1 MKIKNPNG
9 SMYFRA
15 DGRPRFQLQQLDA
28 AQNYF
33 FLRELEQILPE
44 QFEVMYA
51 ELKSRIYVPTDN
63 SIDPGAESVT
73 ARQWDKVGKAQAIS
87 DHAAD
92 FPLVNTFG
100 VEGSQRMQDYG
111 AGYMY
116 TIPEI
121 QAAAKANRPL
131 ERDRA
136 DACRRT
142 IEQQIDA
149 VISSGD
155 SQFGLVGFLGLSGT
169 NTYTVPNGASPVS
182 PLWAGKTPDEIL
194 KDMNGMIQKV
204 ITDSKEVESPN
215 MLLLPPAQFQQIS
228 TQARSTVS
236 DTTILQFFKG
246 NRPNVDVASW
256 TKLTGAGA
264 GGTDRMVAYE
274 RNKTK
279 VRALMAIEFEQ
290 LPPQQRNMAYVI
302 NCRARTGGVISP
314 YKKSIIFG
322 DGI

>member
-9 SMYFRA
+9 TMYFRA
-15 DGRPRFQLQQLDA
+15 DGRPRFQLNQLDA

-51 ELKSRIYVPTDN
+51 TLKSRQYVPTDN
-63 SIDPGAESVT
+63 SIDPGAESVI

-92 FPLVNTFG
+92 FPLVNVSG
-100 VEGSQRMQDYG
+100 VEGAQRMQDYG
-111 AGYMY
+111 AGYSY

-155 SQFGLVGFLGLSGT
+155 SAFGLKGFLSLTGT
-169 NTYTVPNGASPVS
+169 DTYTVPNGASAS
-182 PLWAGKTPDEIL
+182 PLWTQKTADEIL
-194 KDMNGMIQKV
+194 ADMNGMVQQV
-204 ITDSKEVESPN
+204 ITNTIEVESPN
-215 MLLLPPAQFQQIS
+215 MLLLPPAQMQLIS
-228 TQARSTVS
+228 TRARSSVS

-246 NRPNVDVASW
+246 NRPNVMVDSW

-290 LPPQQRNMAYVI
+290 QPPQQKNMAYVI

-314 YKKSIIFG
+314 YQKSIIYG

>member
-1 MKIKNPNG
+1 MKTKNPNG
-9 SMYFRA
+9 TLYFRA
-15 DGRPRFQLQQLDA
+15 DGKPRFQLNQLDA

-44 QFEVMYA
+44 QFETMYA
-51 ELKSRIYVPTDN
+51 TLKSRIYVPTDN
-63 SIDPGAESVT
+63 SIDPGAESVI
-73 ARQWDKVGKAQAIS
+73 ARLWDKVGKAQAIS

-92 FPLVNTFG
+92 FPLVNVSG
-100 VEGSQRMQDYG
+100 AEGAQRMQDYG
-111 AGYMY
+111 AGYSY

-155 SQFGLVGFLGLSGT
+155 SAFGLKGFLSLTGT
-169 NTYTVPNGASPVS
+169 DTYTVPNGASAS
-182 PLWAGKTPDEIL
+182 PLWTQKTADEIL
-194 KDMNGMIQKV
+194 ADMNGMVQQV
-204 ITDSKEVESPN
+204 ITNTIEVESPN
-215 MLLLPPAQFQQIS
+215 MLLLPPAQMQLIS
-228 TQARSTVS
+228 TRARSSVS

-246 NRPNVDVASW
+246 NRPNVMVDSW

-290 LPPQQRNMAYVI
+290 QPPQQKNMAYVI

-314 YKKSIIFG
+314 YQKSIIYG